1 MNRDERW
8 GSLRRARGSFTD
20 FQGAKS
26 TNDTATRARCC
37 LVAPIP
43 QCLKQGIRLCLVEC
57 ASKLTMLYVV
67 GDAKWSTVSPED
79 NQKT

>member
-1 MNRDERW
+1 MNVGARCAELEDL
-8 GSLRRARGSFTD
+8 SLTFRLLKV
-20 FQGAKS
+20 Q
-26 TNDTATRARCC
+26 NDTATRARCC